1 MNNKNTFRILSA
13 VLIVISCTLLF
24 LLYSTKKEYNQL
36 QIESNNTI
44 DSLHDELFIEKSD
57 NGRHEITRD
66 EIFNKYPKVG
76 KEYQQFYE
84 HETE

>member
-1 MNNKNTFRILSA
+1 MDSKNIFRTLSA
-13 VLIVISCTLLF
+13 ALVVVSFTLLF
-24 LLYSTKKEYNQL
+24 LLYSTNKEYNQL
-36 QIESNNTI
+36 QTKSNYII
-44 DSLHDELFIEKSD
+44 DSLHDELFIEKTD